1 MGCAKKLCENKKKMN
16 ENHWIHIKER
26 GATRIIFYSIC
37 AVVPVFI
44 TGVRNKEI
52 ECAFHFA
59 ESGCKQVLAF
69 QKSWR
74 SFSPIIVCILAH
86 CMLPF

>member
-1 MGCAKKLCENKKKMN
+1 MVRRRAIKDETIAMN
-16 ENHWIHIKER
+16 REKVYEMVNS
-26 GATRIIFYSIC
+26 TFIITFE
-37 AVVPVFI
+37 FL
-44 TGVRNKEI
+44 
-52 ECAFHFA
+52 
-59 ESGCKQVLAF
+59 QVLAF